1 MKSLSDLRVFC
12 THIIM
17 KYGSPHGVSEEEKAE
32 EFRNIYL
39 KGLPLNLKTI
49 RAVAACCGMKLD
61 GLDEMPQNVR
71 GYHEVYG
78 EERNIYFKNWDT
90 VSGIQN
96 TILHEIREIMETT
109 FVEIDPTYEP
119 LRTTAVHAAA
129 NRFATAVL
137 LPESS
142 FNARVYETGLDIIE
156 LAGIYS
162 KSCSQVLLRLGE
174 VLQGKLFLY
183 AALYEPCAV
192 DKMDWRVTYWTGSL
206 NNEDQEANVHGANGL
221 FPRKGRKVMTGSL
234 VDMAIKEGKPY
245 LVERITLADDMED
258 DGLVAI
264 ARPQIIAGQPAKVG
278 LIALLARNRNLLEAQ
293 IERIQPSV
301 LKGFHRHL

>member
-1 MKSLSDLRVFC
+1 MKSLSDLQIFC
-12 THIIM
+12 TYIIK
-17 KYGSPHGVSEEEKAE
+17 KYGRPDGVSEEEKAD

-39 KGLPLNLKTI
+39 KGLPLNLRAI
-49 RAVAACCGMKLD
+49 RAVAACCGIKLD
-61 GLDEMPQNVR
+61 GLDEMPQNLR

-109 FVEIDPTYEP
+109 FVEIDPTYKP
-119 LRTTAVHAAA
+119 LRDTTLHAAA

-137 LPESS
+137 LPKSS
-142 FNARVYETGLDIIE
+142 FNDRVYETGFDIIE

-183 AALYEPCAV
+183 AALYEPFPEYNAE
-192 DKMDWRVTYWTGSL
+192 WRVTYWTGSL
-206 NNEDQEANVHGANGL
+206 NNEDPEANISGTSGF
-221 FPRKGRKVMTGSL
+221 FPRKGRKVMPGSL
-234 VDMAIKEGKPY
+234 VDMTIREGKPY
-245 LVERITLADDMED
+245 LVEYIILADDMED

-264 ARPQIIAGQPAKVG
+264 ARPQMIVGHPAKVA
-278 LIALLARNRNLLEAQ
+278 LVALLARNRKLLEPQ
-293 IERIQPSV
+293 IERIKPAV
-301 LKGFHRHL
+301 VKGFHGHL